1 MPEHTH
7 VFLVDDD
14 DAVLDALGGYLE
26 MKGLT
31 VTRFPCA
38 DAAFDLLS
46 QGRRPDCIV
55 SDVRMPGRTG
65 LELQR
70 DLTGL
75 HDAPPLILITGHG
88 DVPMAVES
96 IKAGAYDF
104 IEKPFDEARLI
115 ASIESAVRARR
126 HREVD
131 SAADLS
137 TFGARIAEL
146 SERQRAVMELAVQGL
161 SSKEI
166 GGRLGISPRTVDA
179 HRAWVLERT
188 GARNIAELIRLACKF
203 KEWDRATDTAA

>member
-1 MPEHTH
+1 MSTPDRIA
-7 VFLVDDD
+7 LVEDDEAIRD
-14 DAVLDALGGYLE
+14 SLGLYFTEKALRVWCFGDGADALRALRE
-26 MKGLT
+26 GL
-31 VTRFPCA
+31 VV
-38 DAAFDLLS
+38 
-46 QGRRPDCIV
+46 DCIV